1 MDHFINSKETI
12 VTDAIDGFLLGRGNT
27 ITRLD
32 GYPDQLGLLGADF
45 SLGESGGLAPPCGE
59 TLGGDERPGQTAGC
73 LSSCESPY
81 CI

>member
-32 GYPDQLGLLGADF
+32 GYPDIKVVVRSDWKK
-45 SLGESGGLAPPCGE
+45 E
-59 TLGGDERPGQTAGC
+59 
-73 LSSCESPY
+73 
-81 CI
+81 